1 TKVFA
6 DRVAGNPHDTVAV
19 VHDNGDQIATFSYHL
34 AIHKVVLQ
42 LLTTP
47 EPKRL
52 KTVSRTPVS
61 NGKASRTLIE
71 PDHGNSMPGGEQIRL
86 DPFCHLDRHYTSC
99 LGHANLTRNR
109 QLIAK

>member
-1 TKVFA
+1 VS
-6 DRVAGNPHDTVAV
+6 GNPHDTVAV
-19 VHDNGDQIATFSYHL
+19 VDDNGDEIATFPHDF
-34 AIHKVVLQ
+34 AIHEVVLQ

-47 EPKRL
+47 EAKGL
-52 KTVSRTPVS
+52 KAVPRTPVS

-71 PDHGNSMPGGEQIRL
+71 PDHGDSMPGGEQIRL
-86 DPFCHLDRHYTSC
+86 EPLRHLDRHHTSC